1 MAAQGSSL
9 ACIVALTCAIVA
21 ASAARPAFLTLPGE
35 KPDDFKGV
43 CLLTKILCAL
53 LTRLHAVVN
62 CQG

>member
-35 KPDDFKGV
+35 KPDEFKGV
-43 CLLTKILCAL
+43 GLLTQTLCLLPA
-53 LTRLHAVVN
+53 RLHALVRG
-62 CQG
+62 QG